1 MIAKGAKE
9 AEEKVQL
16 VKCFLCK
23 HEDQGSIT
31 SPIYIK
37 NQTKFDDLS
46 SFSRIHI
53 KVKGENQFH
62 KVIL

>member
-23 HEDQGSIT
+23 HEVLSLGIQYPHKERDT
-31 SPIYIK
+31 SV
-37 NQTKFDDLS
+37 T
-46 SFSRIHI
+46 
-53 KVKGENQFH
+53 
-62 KVIL
+62 